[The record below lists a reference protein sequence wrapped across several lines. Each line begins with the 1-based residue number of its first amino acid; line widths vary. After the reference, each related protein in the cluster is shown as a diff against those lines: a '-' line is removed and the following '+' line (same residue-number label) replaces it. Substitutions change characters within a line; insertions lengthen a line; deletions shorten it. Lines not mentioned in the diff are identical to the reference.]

1 MKFFFKN
8 FVSRIHFLL
17 DTIPIKIEIARRDIK
32 KGYMNCIIIEDEI
45 PAQRVL
51 KNFIEK
57 IPSLNLV
64 STFKAAI
71 EANSFLNN
79 QTVDVVFLDINL
91 PDISGIDFIKTIKN
105 PPAIIMT
112 TAYPD
117 YAVSSFELVTIVDYL
132 VKPFSFDRFLKAINK
147 AKDRIE
153 ISKNNVKN
161 KTEDSIFLNV
171 DKTLHK
177 ITLNSIL
184 YIESDRNYITVVTKT
199 QKLSYIDALKNW
211 TAKLP
216 KNQFIQVHKSFIIN
230 RKFVDK
236 ISGNILFIKDNK
248 IPIGRTY
255 KQELLKQLKIA

>member
-1 MKFFFKN
+1 
-8 FVSRIHFLL
+8 
-17 DTIPIKIEIARRDIK
+17 
-32 KGYMNCIIIEDEI
+32 MNCIIIEDEI

-51 KNFIEK
+51 KNFIGK
-57 IPSLNLV
+57 VPNLNLID
-64 STFKAAI
+64 TFKAAI

-79 QTVDVVFLDINL
+79 NTVDVIFLDINL
-91 PDISGIDFIKTIKN
+91 PDISGLDFIKTIKN

-117 YAVSSFELVTIVDYL
+117 YAVSSFELDTIVDYL

-153 ISKNNVKN
+153 TPKSN
-161 KTEDSIFLNV
+161 TEEKASDTIFLNV

-177 ITLNSIL
+177 LTLNEIL
-184 YIESDRNYITVVTKT
+184 YIESDRNYITVVTET

-211 TAKLP
+211 HSKLP
-216 KNQFIQVHKSFIIN
+216 ENQFFQVHKSFIVN

-236 ISGNILFIKDNK
+236 ISGNILFIKENK

-255 KQELLKQLKIA
+255 KQNLLKQLKII